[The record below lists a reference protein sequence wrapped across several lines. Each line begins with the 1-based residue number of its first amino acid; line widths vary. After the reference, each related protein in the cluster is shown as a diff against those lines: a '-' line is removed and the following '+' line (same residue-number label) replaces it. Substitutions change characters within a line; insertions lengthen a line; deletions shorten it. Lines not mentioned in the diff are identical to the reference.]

1 MTATAH
7 LVCAYELEFYMT
19 SPFVELQL
27 RCRSVFVYLSGMP
40 GTPPVPLHPFLGFVE
55 FLPDLIGHHINKSW
69 KNLISLFRFRN
80 ETWMK
85 RLREMTRM
93 SVDRSGN
100 IYMVPVEGRITSCPD
115 VMNLRDEL
123 LALRGSVDGAAYL
136 QLIPAPEHPTGKC
149 DSDWRGLRDPQH
161 RLFKRGWKKGDIEKV
176 DCKNGMISVVPSRKF
191 ISSRRKLSDVGI
203 NEKLLRQQ
211 LDEPVYLRLFPSAGC
226 DVEDDVLDD
235 AGDDTYKKHCSD
247 VEGKSSDE
255 GDSDDGDSDDGDSDD
270 GDSDDGDS
278 DDGDSDDREG

>member
-1 MTATAH
+1 MQTSRYLRACARPQYMTATAH

-19 SPFVELQL
+19 SPFVELQP

-100 IYMVPVEGRITSCPD
+100 VYMVP
-115 VMNLRDEL
+115 
-123 LALRGSVDGAAYL
+123 
-136 QLIPAPEHPTGKC
+136 LIPAPEHPTGKC

-176 DCKNGMISVVPSRKF
+176 DCKNGMISVVPSRKV
-191 ISSRRKLSDVGI
+191 ISSRRELSDVGI
-203 NEKLLRQQ
+203 NEKLIRQQ
-211 LDEPVYLRLFPSAGC
+211 LDEPVYLRLFPVC
-226 DVEDDVLDD
+226 WL
-235 AGDDTYKKHCSD
+235 
-247 VEGKSSDE
+247 
-255 GDSDDGDSDDGDSDD
+255 
-270 GDSDDGDS
+270 
-278 DDGDSDDREG
+278 